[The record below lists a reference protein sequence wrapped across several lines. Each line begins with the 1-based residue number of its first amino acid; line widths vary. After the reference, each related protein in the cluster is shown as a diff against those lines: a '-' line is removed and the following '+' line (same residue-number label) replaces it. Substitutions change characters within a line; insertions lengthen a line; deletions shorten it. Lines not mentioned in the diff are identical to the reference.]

1 MEDKATVDPGP
12 VGGPNRR
19 VDASRFCGPQFISNL
34 EGAVLGISEKNRG
47 IPQKFT
53 GGRAQQW
60 LIHADPEG
68 LGRVAL
74 ASMDDGRYLSK
85 DGDICVTER
94 DPFYWNLQEVDHN
107 IYTLSVTQDERI
119 RAELPKILGS
129 IMSLVYNPID
139 NYDGRLLIL
148 EAIVPES
155 REILSTGAIGP
166 YAYPEEAIYYT
177 VGSPGQVIITNH
189 METDVYVSVS
199 GETGEPV
206 QFKGCPGV
214 SLSWSREK
222 DEVAH
227 VSLAGGLPDLNNT
240 QTFTAYRDKI
250 LHIQKMP
257 SEPVW
262 QGIMS
267 VPEQESRY
275 SPQDSDKE
283 GFIGVQNNLKF
294 HIYVFVLSSVLGG
307 DTDIWTGRCTLKP
320 SNKASWRRTKSEIVF
335 VSVGS
340 SPGVPRAFIGRPGFI
355 LQIDSLQ

>member
-1 MEDKATVDPGP
+1 DPGP
-12 VGGPNRR
+12 IGGPNRR

-34 EGAVLGISEKNRG
+34 EGVVLANGLSGQNRRGLSE
-47 IPQKFT
+47 KFT
-53 GGRAQQW
+53 GGREQQW
-60 LIHADPEG
+60 LIHADPDC

-74 ASMDDGRYLSK
+74 ASMHDGRYLSR
-85 DGDICVTER
+85 DEDICVIEKE
-94 DPFYWNLQEVDHN
+94 PFYWHLQEVDHN
-107 IYTLSVTQDERI
+107 IYILSQPGDSERV
-119 RAELPKILGS
+119 RPELPKILGS
-129 IMSLVYNPID
+129 IASLVYNPID
-139 NYDGRLLIL
+139 DTDARLLIFEDTP
-148 EAIVPES
+148 EA

-166 YAYPEEAIYYT
+166 YAYPEESIYYT

-227 VSLAGGLPDLNNT
+227 VSLAGGLPDWNNT

-262 QGIMS
+262 KGIMS

-320 SNKASWRRTKSEIVF
+320 SNKASWRRTRSEIVF